1 MHIKFISRG
10 KGSAKS
16 ALIYLFQEH
25 DNKGEIRQEIKLLRG
40 NPEFV
45 TAVADSLDFKHRYT
59 SAVISWHKEDQPTP
73 QQIEEV
79 LNEFEKIAFAGLE
92 GDQYCYYAVWHGEAD
107 GSGHIH
113 IISPRVEL
121 QSGKSLN
128 IAPPGWEKTY
138 DLIRDKFNEKYDWAT
153 PDTDKEPHRAR
164 IVNNTHLKHIGNTHA
179 KAKKQINDAVI
190 SLIQQGELSNA
201 KEVEKFLS
209 DLPGV
214 TVLPRRGDKSLS
226 VKVDGIKKNIRL
238 QGAAYERGFDIR
250 ELGGKLAAEKE
261 RIHRREPADKERELR
276 RLQEELERVYGQRAA
291 YHRGRYDKKI
301 KESPKET
308 YRDPKRDPQG
318 GEAIYA
324 DAPGGERRDRGG
336 DRELIVQAN
345 KDQSK
350 TMAHSLNHRGSHRS
364 GAWHWISRPWKMD
377 LKPVSR
383 DRRSVRQNSDTGKR
397 TGTDTKDK
405 REVHDKSVE
414 QRNRSE
420 EQTGSV
426 EKHRRGSLD
435 RSIREEQRR
444 IDDRVRADIAKYI
457 KDAKRAVQGGV
468 DEYRKSIRE
477 EFASH
482 KEQLQQSDHRST
494 DHHREAERNI
504 TELRRSKQEY
514 RVQIAGSISTDIKE
528 SSERVGR
535 ASVIIENGI
544 GERESRLQRLGGS
557 IQRVAEWFRDIGRKA
572 IDRSKKI
579 LSLLG
584 AEKGRPGGGMR
595 MKR

>member
-1 MHIKFISRG
+1 
-10 KGSAKS
+10 
-16 ALIYLFQEH
+16 
-25 DNKGEIRQEIKLLRG
+25 
-40 NPEFV
+40 
-45 TAVADSLDFKHRYT
+45 
-59 SAVISWHKEDQPTP
+59 
-73 QQIEEV
+73 
-79 LNEFEKIAFAGLE
+79 
-92 GDQYCYYAVWHGEAD
+92 
-107 GSGHIH
+107 
-113 IISPRVEL
+113 
-121 QSGKSLN
+121 
-128 IAPPGWEKTY
+128 
-138 DLIRDKFNEKYDWAT
+138 
-153 PDTDKEPHRAR
+153 
-164 IVNNTHLKHIGNTHA
+164 
-179 KAKKQINDAVI
+179 
-190 SLIQQGELSNA
+190 
-201 KEVEKFLS
+201 
-209 DLPGV
+209 
-214 TVLPRRGDKSLS
+214 
-226 VKVDGIKKNIRL
+226 
-238 QGAAYERGFDIR
+238 
-250 ELGGKLAAEKE
+250 
-261 RIHRREPADKERELR
+261 
-276 RLQEELERVYGQRAA
+276 
-291 YHRGRYDKKI
+291 
-301 KESPKET
+301 
-308 YRDPKRDPQG
+308 
-318 GEAIYA
+318 
-324 DAPGGERRDRGG
+324 
-336 DRELIVQAN
+336 
-345 KDQSK
+345 
-350 TMAHSLNHRGSHRS
+350 MAHSLNHRGIHRS

-377 LKPVSR
+377 LKPVPG

-468 DEYRKSIRE
+468 DEHHKSIRE
-477 EFASH
+477 EFASY

-514 RVQIAGSISTDIKE
+514 RVQIGGSISTDIKE

-544 GERESRLQRLGGS
+544 GERESRLQGLGGS